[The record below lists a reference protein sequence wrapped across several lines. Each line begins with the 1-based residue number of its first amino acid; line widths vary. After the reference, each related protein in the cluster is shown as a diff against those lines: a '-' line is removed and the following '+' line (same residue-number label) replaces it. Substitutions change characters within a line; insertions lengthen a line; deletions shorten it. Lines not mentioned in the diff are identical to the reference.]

1 MSKVKVPKQADPQS
15 ITITYDLHDLPTAQH
30 RAGLAGLVLQ
40 IRLMEKR
47 HAEAELKKIPVIERL
62 SKTFAK
68 ITFTPESLQAVFDEL
83 YAARVVEAFRKQ
95 PDKKS
100 KNKVLKR
107 EEFITIPNKITGESK
122 QEKRYV
128 YDEIQP
134 TGLLQQHYLDDGE
147 QSPWLKLWRDML
159 WNIPRGINTTRAPF
173 IKISSDHPCQEGSQL
188 WDELCKYEKKIASS
202 EFQTSE
208 ISGALLLGAQS
219 VNAEG
224 IGFLGRVE
232 QNLLLHFW
240 QIVVLTFVP
249 QVLKRDGKP
258 EAKGYSLC
266 IPDVSDLEAF
276 VDCFPEMLATL
287 SSRKSGFRPTD
298 SLIEIPV
305 QSNLE
310 FLRYLKTLASGKAER
325 KGWSEAVS
333 AIESFHMIKIGNNI
347 KLLGHAMVANR
358 PKLVS
363 NYERIQKNYRNPLF
377 RAALILSLLY
387 ESPWY
392 ANLLEV
398 FAEQPWPF
406 FVEHEQTPRFM
417 PRFGKDARIHFQTL
431 QKDYHN
437 IMTSGITTTTEPETD
452 RLSRIVYRLVKKYV
466 QDRTLSKLGKKLEN
480 YPEIDFKGKLIRKFD
495 NDFHEKQQK
504 VCSETFLAM
513 RSRHDQEFVSYF
525 AGSICSTVQA
535 LKLDDYAFLTQ
546 ILLRKSNTNPT
557 GSNPPSWEDVKA
569 LAMIACSA
577 SAFYTKPNKTQ
588 PQGANS

>member
-1 MSKVKVPKQADPQS
+1 MSKAKAPKQVEPES
-15 ITITYDLHDLPTAQH
+15 ITITYDLSDLPTAQH

-47 HAEAELKKIPVIERL
+47 QAEAGAIKIPVIETL
-62 SKTFAK
+62 TKTSAR
-68 ITFTPESLQAVFDEL
+68 ITLTPESLQAVFDEL
-83 YAARVVEAFRKQ
+83 YAARVVEALSASKWAGSTPKRVEVVEVLNKANGQ
-95 PDKKS
+95 PKS
-100 KNKVLKR
+100 ENR
-107 EEFITIPNKITGESK
+107 F
-122 QEKRYV
+122 V
-128 YDEIQP
+128 YDVIQP
-134 TGLLQQHYLDDGE
+134 TGLLQQHYLHDGE

-159 WNIPRGINTTRAPF
+159 WNIPRGNPQNRKAFERLSINQ
-173 IKISSDHPCQEGSQL
+173 PCLEGTQV
-188 WDELCKYEKKIASS
+188 WDELCKYLKRTAKS

-208 ISGALLLGAQS
+208 ISGTLMLGAQS

-249 QVLKRDGKP
+249 QILKRDGKP
-258 EAKGYSLC
+258 EAKGYALC
-266 IPDVSDLEAF
+266 IPDVADLESF

-287 SSRKSGFRPTD
+287 SSQKSGFRPAD
-298 SLIEIPV
+298 SLIDIPV

-310 FLRYLKTLASGKAER
+310 FLRYLNDIASGKAER
-325 KGWSEAVS
+325 KSWNDSVS
-333 AIESFHMIKIGNNI
+333 AIESFHMIKLGNNI

-363 NYERIQKNYRNPLF
+363 KYERIKKNYRNPLF
-377 RAALILSLLY
+377 RAALILSLLD

-392 ANLLEV
+392 AKLLEV

-406 FVEHEQTPRFM
+406 FVEHEQSPRFM
-417 PRFGKDARIHFQTL
+417 PRFGKDARIHLQNL
-431 QKDYHN
+431 QKEYHN
-437 IMTSGITTTTEPETD
+437 MTSGIIAAMEPETD

-495 NDFHEKQQK
+495 SDFHEKQQK
-504 VCSETFLAM
+504 VCSEIFLAM

-546 ILLRKSNTNPT
+546 ILLRKSSTNPT
-557 GSNPPSWEDVKA
+557 GANPPSWEDVKA

-588 PQGANS
+588 TQGANS